1 MNWMAS
7 GIIISYCFDSLV
19 LSSQM
24 LKYSITPFSMEF
36 QRTLKAALSNSMKTL
51 RSLKKQFRASDSLTF
66 RGGRGRRLIF
76 GGRD

>member
-36 QRTLKAALSNSMKTL
+36 QRTLKAALSNSMKNHL
-51 RSLKKQFRASDSLTF
+51 S
-66 RGGRGRRLIF
+66 
-76 GGRD
+76 